1 MSKEQE
7 GTVLR
12 LEKKKEHSLHISKN
26 ILDQKEIMYPA
37 YERALIALRGIL
49 ESSAEWYRKT
59 WTDRKYARGD
69 PAQFRR
75 SMDLYEYNSNI
86 IAFCGGRGQGKT
98 SAMRSFAQALEDW
111 RSYKNKKN
119 DNKALETLMKD
130 ADIDYVYA
138 IPPIDPTVLEDK
150 DSIMAMIL
158 SHLFYQAEE
167 QWKNPP
173 RELNETSRYYSSDD
187 EEERHPWKDP
197 SVQYAYTEAGKNE
210 LMRKFQNCFEEVR
223 TLQKNSRG
231 GADTLDALYQLGDS
245 FDLKADFYDLLHQF
259 FNLLGKNVKKS
270 FLLIQLDDTDL
281 QFTKAYEVLEETR
294 KYLSLPNVIVVM
306 ATDVDQLRFLVA
318 QHYYGELYL
327 ALEKKELDDAQVR
340 VMAAKYLDKLI
351 PVTHAIYLP
360 NIRHSY
366 ETGQELSLEIAD
378 YSKDNRNNRSRNG
391 ATQRE
396 EEAGELTDLGDLQQ
410 AVFNLI
416 YKKTGIVFIK
426 HRFYIHNIVPRTLR
440 GISHLYRLLDNM
452 EPPGPP
458 PLLGNPNATTE
469 TALTREIWLDYCEKR
484 TRRAKLLM
492 KNLLRFEDYFLNDWC
507 SSRLIKEH
515 WDLLREIQSEA
526 IPAQSIPYTINLML
540 RPQREGTLRDFRE
553 GFLPQFNLDM
563 LSLMRGSSQHSQQ
576 KQDNS
581 QQKQYNYK
589 TLNELIAD
597 LEQIGYTQADYA
609 FGFALHTYF
618 TIQFHKLALERQ
630 IRALNEQKDNLHER
644 KDTWKW
650 DKIFSFNYETIQR
663 RLSPQA
669 FDSEKIQEN
678 ARSEIAPRDSRF
690 PYKPFC
696 FSVEPLRDLS
706 DNPFIRQGEEGLY
719 CDLLHVF
726 YNSLRRPDN
735 EIGSVTVFAQRAML
749 NMQDAG
755 LYVCCNWDAQDQIIK
770 ALRSVRYRK
779 AMEGNDICFPAEY
792 ANAFYAYI
800 LKYLKDKGA
809 PSLPDSSGGFG
820 VENGGREGFVWNYV
834 YHLEIKSPYFAEFSP
849 IPESKKRKGGKKTGS
864 DNAFVSEEG
873 MRNADGGKP
882 DATREE
888 SS

>member
-1 MSKEQE
+1 MSKGQE

-37 YERALIALRGIL
+37 YERALTALRGIL

-69 PAQFRR
+69 PGQFRR

-86 IAFCGGRGQGKT
+86 VAFCGGRGQGKT
-98 SAMRSFAQALEDW
+98 SAMRSFAQALENW
-111 RSYKNKKN
+111 RSYKKN
-119 DNKALETLMKD
+119 DDKALENLMKD
-130 ADIDYVYA
+130 VDIDYVYA

-187 EEERHPWKDP
+187 EEKNHSWKDP

-231 GADTLDALYQLGDS
+231 GSDTLDALYQLGDS

-294 KYLSLPNVIVVM
+294 KYLSLPNVIIVM

-378 YSKDNRNNRSRNG
+378 YSKDNQNNRSQNG
-391 ATQRE
+391 ATQSE
-396 EEAGELTDLGDLQQ
+396 EGTGKLTDLGDLQQ

-416 YKKTGIVFIK
+416 YEKTGVVFIK

-452 EPPGPP
+452 EPPGQP
-458 PLLGNPNATTE
+458 PLLGNQNDIPK
-469 TALTREIWLDYCEKR
+469 TALTREVWLDYCEKR
-484 TRRAKLLM
+484 AERARLLM

-507 SSRLIKEH
+507 SSRLIKER
-515 WDLLREIQSEA
+515 WDLLREVQSEA
-526 IPAQSIPYTINLML
+526 IPARSIPYTINLML
-540 RPQREGTLRDFRE
+540 RAQREAIPRDFRE
-553 GFLPQFNLDM
+553 NIITQSTLDM
-563 LSLMRGSSQHSQQ
+563 PNFMRSPSQHSQQ
-576 KQDNS
+576 KQDD
-581 QQKQYNYK
+581 YK

-597 LEQIGYTQADYA
+597 PEQIGYTQADYA

-630 IRALNEQKDNLHER
+630 IRALNEQKD
-644 KDTWKW
+644 TWKGNR
-650 DKIFSFNYETIQR
+650 IFSFNYETIQR

-669 FDSEKIQEN
+669 FDSEKIQES
-678 ARSEIAPRDSRF
+678 ARNEITSHDSRF

-696 FSVEPLRDLS
+696 FPVEPLRDLS
-706 DNPFIRQGEEGLY
+706 DNPFIRQGGEGLY

-726 YNSLRRPDN
+726 YNSLRRPDKQLEN
-735 EIGSVTVFAQRAML
+735 VTVFAQRAML

-770 ALRSVRYRK
+770 ALQSARYQR
-779 AMEGNDICFPAEY
+779 AMESNDIVVLGEY

-800 LKYLKDKGA
+800 LQYLKDKDA

-820 VENGGREGFVWNYV
+820 VENGGGEGFIWNYV
-834 YHLEIKSPYFAEFSP
+834 YHPEIKSPYFAEFAP
-849 IPESKKRKGGKKTGS
+849 ITESKRRRGTKKMGS
-864 DNAFVSEEG
+864 AKASGSEAETDSPADEG
-873 MRNADGGKP
+873 ADGGEP
-882 DATREE
+882 NATREE